1 MTFAVFVEESS
12 DALLVRLLRHHRRSA
27 SRKLVVETVG
37 AALPPDTFV
46 EVVHGEALDSS
57 SDQDVVAAVA
67 VFVLDV
73 AVAAA
78 DTSEAVHLLGACAD
92 MRSTGE
98 HIHTASVEAV
108 VPADE
113 DDLEEPGLSLCDER
127 AFQLLM

>member
-1 MTFAVFVEESS
+1 MIVAVFVEGSS
-12 DALLVRLLRHHRRSA
+12 DALLVRLLRRRHRFA

-67 VFVLDV
+67 VFVLD

-78 DTSEAVHLLGACAD
+78 DTSAFVRSSVACVD
-92 MRSTGE
+92 MQSTEG
-98 HIHTASVEAV
+98 HIHIASVEAV
-108 VPADE
+108 VLADE
-113 DDLEEPGLSLCDER
+113 DDLEAPDSSLCDER